1 MVGETTN
8 EAPAIELRGLR
19 RRFGETVALDGVD
32 LRVPRGACFGLLGP
46 NGAGKTTTV
55 GILTT
60 LLRPG
65 GGTARLLGRDVV
77 EEAAAVRREVGLV
90 FQEPTLDLELSAR
103 ETLDLTARL
112 YHLEDRRERVE
123 EVLSLVRLEDVA
135 DRTARGYSGGLRRR
149 LEIGRG
155 LLHRPRVLF
164 LDEPTLGLDVAARAA
179 IWEHLRFLHAQRET
193 TLFLTTHSM
202 EEADALCEQ
211 LAILDRGRV
220 VAEGTPEGLKAEL
233 GGDVVS
239 LTLEVGE
246 GAEERLARVE
256 GVREVVRDG
265 GARLRV
271 TVVDAPRRIAALVG
285 AVAELGVL
293 EVTLQR
299 PSLETVFLH
308 HTGHAFEESRT
319 PERAA

>member
-193 TLFLTTHSM
+193 TVFLTTHSM

>member
-8 EAPAIELRGLR
+8 QALAIELRGLR
-19 RRFGETVALDGVD
+19 RRYGETVALDGVD
-32 LRVPRGACFGLLGP
+32 LRVPRGTCFGLLGP
-46 NGAGKTTTV
+46 NGAGKTTMV

-77 EEAAAVRREVGLV
+77 EEAPAVRREVGLV
-90 FQEPTLDLELSAR
+90 FQEPTLDLELTAR

-112 YHLEDRRERVE
+112 YHLEDRRERVN
-123 EVLSLVRLEDVA
+123 EVLSLVRLEEVA

-179 IWEHLRFLHAQRET
+179 IWEHLRFLHQQRAT
-193 TLFLTTHSM
+193 TIFLTTHSM
-202 EEADALCEQ
+202 EEADTLCEQ

-233 GGDVVS
+233 GGDLVS
-239 LTLEVGE
+239 LRLEAGE

-256 GVREVVRDG
+256 GVQEVVCQG
-265 GARLRV
+265 PAQLLV
-271 TVVDAPRRIAALVG
+271 TVVDAPRRIAALIG
-285 AVAELGVL
+285 AVAELGVI
-293 EVTLQR
+293 EVTLRR
-299 PSLETVFLH
+299 PTLESVFLH
-308 HTGHAFEESRT
+308 HTGHVFEEKQAA
-319 PERAA
+319 ERAA